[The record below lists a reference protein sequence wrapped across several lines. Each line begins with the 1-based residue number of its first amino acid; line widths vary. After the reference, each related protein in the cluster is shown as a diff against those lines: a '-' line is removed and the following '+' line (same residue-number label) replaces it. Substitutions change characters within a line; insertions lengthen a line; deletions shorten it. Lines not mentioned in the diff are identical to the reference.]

1 MRMRI
6 NQIDEESKIKMMT
19 DIQDSKTFD
28 SGSKA
33 RNLGKA
39 LSGIFYAVI
48 QSEKEKQF
56 SKLLHVDEL
65 D

>member
-1 MRMRI
+1 MDAYED
-6 NQIDEESKIKMMT
+6 QIDEESKIKMMT

>member
-1 MRMRI
+1 MRI
-6 NQIDEESKIKMMT
+6 NQIHEESKIKMMIT

>member
-1 MRMRI
+1 MRI

>member
-1 MRMRI
+1 MRI

-28 SGSKA
+28 SRSKA